1 MTSQS
6 HHLGARATLSTP
18 HGDRVYYS
26 LPYLER
32 EGVADLD
39 RLPYTIRILLENAL
53 RSVDGYLV
61 EEDDVAAVASW
72 RPDRQPDRTFPFML
86 ARVLM
91 QDLTGIPALVDL
103 AAMRDAMARLGGDPQ
118 KINPLIP
125 CDLVIDHS
133 VQIDF
138 FGSQLAL
145 QRNVEREYERNRE
158 RYSFL
163 RWAQNAFRNFRL
175 VPPGAGIVHQV
186 NLEYLADVVTTRD
199 TDDGLT
205 IFPDTVIGTDSHTT
219 MINGLGV
226 LGWGVGGIEAEAVLL
241 GQPYY
246 MQVPEVIGVK
256 LSGALREGVTTTDM
270 VLTLTQMLR
279 ARGVVEKFVE
289 FFGPGLSNIPL
300 ADRATVAN
308 MSPEYG
314 ATCGYFPI
322 DALTLDYLRG
332 TGRDAAQVALVE
344 AYAKAQGL
352 FRTDASPDPEYTDTL
367 HLDLG
372 DVESSLSGPR
382 RPHDRVAL
390 GDMKRSF
397 RSAFPDQTAGANGNI
412 PLTAETDIDGET
424 HKIGH
429 GAVVIAAITSCT
441 NTSNPSVIVGAGLL
455 AQKAVEKGL
464 SAKPWVKTSLAPGSQ
479 VVTDYLAAAGLTP
492 SLEALGFHT
501 AGYGCTTCIGNS
513 GPMPA
518 PVAQATEDN
527 DLVAVSV
534 LSGNRNFEGRIHP
547 LVKANYLAS
556 PMLVVA
562 YAIAGTVDLDLATEP
577 LGEGADGRPVYLSD
591 IWPSQTEI
599 RDTITRSLNPDM
611 FRARYGTVTE
621 GSDAWKAVPT
631 PTGDLF
637 QWDPDSTYIRE
648 APYFLDLKMDV
659 DEPTDI
665 LGARVLAVLGDSIT
679 TDHIS
684 PAGAIPSDRPA
695 GRYLLE
701 KGVEPVDFNIYGS
714 RRGNHE
720 VMVRGTFGNIRLRN
734 RLTPEKEG
742 DWSVFLPNDEETSI
756 FEASQKYIAEG
767 IPTVIIAGKEYG
779 SGSSRDWAAKGPN
792 LLGVH
797 AVVAE
802 SYERIHRNNL
812 VGMGIM
818 PLQFKPGESAESLGL
833 TGRETFEVIGIS
845 EGLTPGQTVQVQA
858 LRADGSRLAFDS
870 TLRIDNQVEIDYY
883 KQGGVLHTV
892 LRRLL
897 AEG

>member
-1 MTSQS
+1 MTNQTYHS
-6 HHLGARATLSTP
+6 GARATLSTP
-18 HGDRVYYS
+18 QGDRAYYS
-26 LPYLER
+26 LPYLEK
-32 EGVADLD
+32 EGLTNLD
-39 RLPYTIRILLENAL
+39 RLPYTIRILLENGL
-53 RSVDGYLV
+53 RSMDGYLV
-61 EEDDVAAVASW
+61 EEEDIAAVASW
-72 RPDRQPDRTFPFML
+72 RPERPPERTFPFML

-91 QDLTGIPALVDL
+91 QDLTGIPAMVDL
-103 AAMRDAMARLGGDPQ
+103 AAMRSAMARLGGDPQ
-118 KINPLIP
+118 KINPLVP
-125 CDLVIDHS
+125 CELVIDHS
-133 VQIDF
+133 VQVDF

-145 QRNVEREYERNRE
+145 QRNVEREYERNQE

-163 RWAQNAFRNFRL
+163 RWAQNAFKNFRL

-186 NLEYLADVVTTRD
+186 NLEYLADVVTTRE
-199 TDDGLT
+199 TSDGLT

-256 LSGALREGVTTTDM
+256 LSGTLREGVTTTDM

-279 ARGVVEKFVE
+279 QRGVVEKFVE

-322 DALTLDYLRG
+322 DAITLDYLRG
-332 TGRDAAQVALVE
+332 TGRDEAQVGLIE

-352 FRTDASPDPEYTDTL
+352 FRTDDTPDPEYTDVL
-367 HLDLG
+367 HLDLE

-390 GDMKRSF
+390 TDMKRSF
-397 RSAFPDQTAGANGNI
+397 RSAFPEQTAGANGNI
-412 PLTAETDIDGET
+412 PLTSETEIEGET

-441 NTSNPSVIVGAGLL
+441 NTSNPSVVVGAGLL
-455 AQKAVEKGL
+455 AKKAVEKGL
-464 SAKPWVKTSLAPGSQ
+464 SSKPWVKTSLAPGSQ

-501 AGYGCTTCIGNS
+501 VGYGCTTCIGNS
-513 GPMPA
+513 GPVPE
-518 PVAQATEDN
+518 PVATATTDD

-547 LVKANYLAS
+547 LIKANYLAS

-562 YAIAGTVDLDLATEP
+562 YAIAGTVDVDLSDDP
-577 LGEGADGRPVYLSD
+577 LGEGADGQPVYLRD

-599 RDTITRSLNPDM
+599 QDTIAQSLNPEM
-611 FRARYGTVTE
+611 FRARYSTVTE
-621 GSDAWKAVPT
+621 GSDAWKAVPA

-637 QWDPDSTYIRE
+637 EWDPDSTYIRE
-648 APYFLDLKMDV
+648 APYFLDLEMDV
-659 DEPTDI
+659 DEPEDI
-665 LGARVLAVLGDSIT
+665 RGARVLAMLGDSIT

-684 PAGAIPSDRPA
+684 PAGAIPVDRPA
-695 GRYLLE
+695 GQYLIS

-734 RLTPEKEG
+734 KLTPEKEG
-742 DWSVFLPNDEETSI
+742 DWSIYLPGDETTSI
-756 FEASQKYIAEG
+756 FEASQKYIEQG
-767 IPTVIIAGKEYG
+767 TPTVILAGKEYG

-792 LLGVH
+792 LLGVQ

-812 VGMGIM
+812 VGMGVM

-833 TGRETFEVIGIS
+833 TGRETFEVVGIS
-845 EGLTPGQTVQVQA
+845 EGLTPGQTVQVHA
-858 LRADGSRLAFDS
+858 VSDDGSRLAFDS

-897 AEG
+897 REE

>member
-1 MTSQS
+1 MTNQTR
-6 HHLGARATLSTP
+6 HLGARSTLRTSE
-18 HGDRVYYS
+18 GDRVYYS
-26 LPYLER
+26 LPYLEK
-32 EGVADLD
+32 EGLVTLD
-39 RLPYTIRILLENAL
+39 RLPYTIRVLLENAL
-53 RSVDGYLV
+53 RNVDGYLV
-61 EEDDVAAVASW
+61 EEDDVEAMASW
-72 RPDRQPDRTFPFML
+72 RPHRQPDRTFPFML

-91 QDLTGIPALVDL
+91 QDLTGIPAIVDL
-103 AAMRDAMARLGGDPQ
+103 AAMRNAMARMGGDPQ
-118 KINPLIP
+118 KINPLVP

-133 VQIDF
+133 VQIDY
-138 FGSQLAL
+138 FGSPLAL
-145 QRNVEREYERNRE
+145 QRNVEREYERNQE

-163 RWAQNAFRNFRL
+163 RWAQNALKNFRL

-186 NLEYLADVVTTRD
+186 NLEHLADVVTTRE
-199 TDDGLT
+199 TSDGLT
-205 IFPDTVIGTDSHTT
+205 VFPDTVIGTDSHTT

-246 MQVPEVIGVK
+246 MQAPEVIGVK
-256 LSGALREGVTTTDM
+256 LSGTLREGVTTTDM

-279 ARGVVEKFVE
+279 ERGVVEKFVE
-289 FFGPGLSNIPL
+289 YFGPGLSNIPL

-308 MSPEYG
+308 MAPEYG

-322 DALTLDYLRG
+322 DAVTLDYLRG
-332 TGRDAAQVALVE
+332 TGRDEAQVALVE

-352 FRTDASPDPEYTDTL
+352 FRTDDSPDPEYTDVL
-367 HLDLG
+367 HLELG

-382 RPHDRVAL
+382 RPHDRVSL

-397 RSAFPDQTAGANGNI
+397 RSAFPDETAGANGRI
-412 PLTAETDIDGET
+412 PLSAEAEIAGET
-424 HKIGH
+424 QKLGH

-441 NTSNPSVIVGAGLL
+441 NTSNPSVIIGAGLL
-455 AQKAVEKGL
+455 AKKAVEKGL

-479 VVTDYLAAAGLTP
+479 VVTDYLAEAGLTP

-501 AGYGCTTCIGNS
+501 VGYGCTTCIGNS

-518 PVAQATEDN
+518 PVAMATEDN

-562 YAIAGTVDLDLATEP
+562 YAIAGTVDVDLTTEP
-577 LGEGADGRPVYLSD
+577 IGEDASGQPVYLRD
-591 IWPSQTEI
+591 IWPSQGEI
-599 RDTITRSLNPDM
+599 QETIGRSLNPEM
-611 FRARYGTVTE
+611 FRARYRTVTE
-621 GSDAWKAVPT
+621 GSDAWKAVPA
-631 PTGDLF
+631 PTHDLF
-637 QWDPDSTYIRE
+637 EWDEDSTYIRE
-648 APYFLDLKMDV
+648 APYFLDLQMDV
-659 DEPTDI
+659 EEPKDI

-684 PAGAIPSDRPA
+684 PAGAIPADRPA

-742 DWSVFLPNDEETSI
+742 DWSVFLPHDEETSI
-756 FEASQKYIAEG
+756 FEASQKYIEQG

-792 LLGVH
+792 LLGVK

-812 VGMGIM
+812 VGMGVM
-818 PLQFKPGESAESLGL
+818 PLQFKPGENAESLGL

-845 EGLTPGQTVQVQA
+845 EGLTPGQTIQVQA
-858 LRADGSRLAFDS
+858 VRADGTRLAFDS

-897 AEG
+897 REG

>member
-6 HHLGARATLSTP
+6 FHLDARSTLSTP
-18 HGDRVYYS
+18 QGDRVYYS
-26 LPYLER
+26 LPYLEK
-32 EGVADLD
+32 EGLTNLD

-61 EEDDVAAVASW
+61 EEADIAAVASW
-72 RPDRQPDRTFPFML
+72 RPNQQPDRTFPFML

-103 AAMRDAMARLGGDPQ
+103 AAMRNAMARMGGDPQ

-145 QRNVEREYERNRE
+145 QRNVEREYERNME

-163 RWAQNAFRNFRL
+163 RWAQNALKNFRL

-256 LSGALREGVTTTDM
+256 LSGTLREGVTTTDM

-322 DALTLDYLRG
+322 DHITLDYLRG
-332 TGRDAAQVALVE
+332 SGREDAQVALVE

-352 FRTDASPDPEYTDTL
+352 FRTDDSPDPEYTDVL

-382 RPHDRVAL
+382 RPHDRVSL
-390 GDMKRSF
+390 GDMKHSF

-412 PLTAETDIDGET
+412 PLTADTEIEGET

-441 NTSNPSVIVGAGLL
+441 NTSNPSVIIGAGLL
-455 AQKAVEKGL
+455 AKKAVEKGL
-464 SAKPWVKTSLAPGSQ
+464 AAKPWVKTSLAPGSQ
-479 VVTDYLAAAGLTP
+479 VVTDYIAAAGLTP

-501 AGYGCTTCIGNS
+501 VGYGCTTCIGNS
-513 GPMPA
+513 GPMPM
-518 PVAQATEDN
+518 PVATATEDN

-562 YAIAGTVDLDLATEP
+562 YAIAGTVDLDLSTEP
-577 LGEGADGRPVYLSD
+577 LGVGADGQPVYLRD

-599 RDTITRSLNPDM
+599 QETIAQSLNPEM
-611 FRARYGTVTE
+611 FRARYSTVTE
-621 GSDAWKAVPT
+621 GSDAWKAVPA

-637 QWDPDSTYIRE
+637 EWDLDSTYIRE
-648 APYFLDLKMDV
+648 APYFLNLQMDV
-659 DEPTDI
+659 DEPQDI

-695 GRYLLE
+695 GRYLME
-701 KGVEPVDFNIYGS
+701 KGVEQADFNIYGS

-734 RLTPEKEG
+734 KLTPEKEG

-756 FEASQKYIAEG
+756 FEASQKYIEQG

-792 LLGVH
+792 LLGVQ

-812 VGMGIM
+812 VGMGVM
-818 PLQFKPGESAESLGL
+818 PLQFKPGENAESLGL

-858 LRADGSRLAFDS
+858 VRADGTRLAFDS

-897 AEG
+897 REG